1 MLVGVW
7 KNVQDEGWRILEVEF
22 GTLAQ
27 FDDFVHQLPRLLDGL
42 PVDLAPGRGH
52 AGREG
57 PVEAREQVGEV
68 PTRPRRR
75 HISANFRYFS
85 SQPPVFSVE
94 LLLLLTVFLL
104 QPAPSRGE
112 IQG

>member
-7 KNVQDEGWRILEVEF
+7 KNVQDERGRILEVEF

-52 AGREG
+52 AGGEG
-57 PVEAREQVGEV
+57 PVETREQVGEV

-75 HISANFRYFS
+75 HTSVNFSKF
-85 SQPPVFSVE
+85 Q
-94 LLLLLTVFLL
+94 
-104 QPAPSRGE
+104 QPAPSF
-112 IQG
+112 QC

>member
-7 KNVQDEGWRILEVEF
+7 KNVQNEGGRILEVEF

-27 FDDFVHQLPRLLDGL
+27 FDDFIHQLPRLLNGL

-57 PVEAREQVGEV
+57 PVQAREQVGEV

-75 HISANFRYFS
+75 HISANFRFQ
-85 SQPPVFSVE
+85 QPPVPVCVE

-104 QPAPSRGE
+104 QPAQSRGE